1 MLSNAFSEII
11 KKNPL
16 LTKRQEFELSKKAK
30 SGDLEA
36 RRKLIESNYRLVIS
50 IAKKYHRKDVDFDD
64 LLQESSTGLLKAV
77 DRFDPDLGHKFSTY
91 ACWWI
96 KQAALSYINE
106 QSGSIKVPTH
116 SRMLNAKIRNKVI
129 ELEKTKGKKPTIEDV
144 AVELGESVKK
154 IRYTLKA
161 NKPSISYDNED
172 NEKITSIK
180 NKLPD
185 ESSFA
190 NPAEALEKKELMQII
205 KRNLLLLTSKEE
217 KIIRLRFGIE
227 EDIKDVENFPV
238 TEEMKRYLKWKT
250 TKNMLL
256 QMIIM
261 V

>member
-16 LTKRQEFELSKKAK
+16 LSKRQEFELSKKAK

-50 IAKKYHRKDVDFDD
+50 IAKKYHRKDVNFDD

-106 QSGSIKVPTH
+106 QVGSIKVPTH
-116 SRMLNAKIRNKVI
+116 SRMLNAKIRNKVL
-129 ELEKTKGKKPTIEDV
+129 ELEKAKGKKPTIEEV
-144 AVELGESVKK
+144 ADELGESVNK
-154 IRYTLKA
+154 IKYTIKA
-161 NKPSISYDNED
+161 NKPSVSYDNED
-172 NEKITSIK
+172 NEKATSIK
-180 NKLPD
+180 NKIPD
-185 ESSFA
+185 DSSFA
-190 NPAEALEKKELMQII
+190 NPADVLEKKELMQII
-205 KRNLLLLTSKEE
+205 KKNLLLLSSKEE

-227 EDIKDVENFPV
+227 EDVNNTEDFPV
-238 TEEMKRYLKWKT
+238 TKEMKEYLSK
-250 TKNMLL
+250 
-256 QMIIM
+256 
-261 V
+261 

>member
-16 LTKRQEFELSKKAK
+16 LTKRQEFELSKKAQ
-30 SGDLEA
+30 SGDLKA
-36 RRKLIESNYRLVIS
+36 RQKLIESNYRLVIS
-50 IAKKYHRKDVDFDD
+50 IAKKYHRKDLDFDD

-106 QSGSIKVPTH
+106 QTGSIKVPTH

-129 ELEKTKGKKPTIEDV
+129 ELEKIKGKKPTIEEV
-144 AVELGESVKK
+144 ASELGESVNK
-154 IRYTLKA
+154 IRYTVKA
-161 NKPSISYDNED
+161 NKPSVSYDNED

-190 NPAEALEKKELMQII
+190 NPAEVLEKKELMSII
-205 KRNLLLLTSKEE
+205 RKNLLLLTPKEE

-227 EDIKDVENFPV
+227 EDINDVENFPV
-238 TEEMKRYLKWKT
+238 TEEMKRYLEK
-250 TKNMLL
+250 
-256 QMIIM
+256 
-261 V
+261 

>member
-238 TEEMKRYLKWKT
+238 TEEMKRYLK
-250 TKNMLL
+250 
-256 QMIIM
+256 
-261 V
+261 